1 MDYQVVWSLEALN
14 DIEEIAIYIERDS
27 HFYAA
32 SVVTRILQKTS
43 ILKTFPF
50 SGRVVPEEMDDNVR
64 EHFVFSYR
72 VIYEI
77 RDNFVYVLAVVH
89 GKRMLYPEF
98 EDRIKA
104 ENGSSR

>member
-1 MDYQVVWSLEALN
+1 MDYQVVWSPEALN
-14 DIEEIAIYIERDS
+14 DIEEIARYIERDS

-43 ILKTFPF
+43 LLKTFPF
-50 SGRVVPEEMDDNVR
+50 SVRVVPEEMDENVR
-64 EHFVFSYR
+64 EHFVSNYR
-72 VIYEI
+72 IIYDI

-89 GKRMLYPEF
+89 GKGMLYPEF